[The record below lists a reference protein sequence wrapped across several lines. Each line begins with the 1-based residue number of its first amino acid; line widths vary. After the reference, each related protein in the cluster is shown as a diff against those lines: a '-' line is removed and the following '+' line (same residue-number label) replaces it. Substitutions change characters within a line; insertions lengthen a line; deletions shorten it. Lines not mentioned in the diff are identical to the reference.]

1 MRGKMD
7 CYGLTDAGKVRAAN
21 EDQFLIASLHRSL
34 LIHQTSLSDD
44 DHTRLFGSTEGTLL
58 VVADGMGGHAAGKQA
73 SAIAVQALEHYVLN
87 AMPWFFRLEQN
98 RESDFQEEMKAALE
112 ACQRSIE
119 NAAATTPQRRGMG
132 TTLTMAYVLWP
143 RLYVVHVGDSRCYLF
158 RPPTLEQITTDH
170 TVAQQL
176 VDRGALPPSE
186 VSRSRWSHLLW
197 NCLGGG
203 TSGLWPE
210 VYKATLSVGDTLLF
224 CTDGLTK
231 CVPDQAIAG
240 LLKQDRSAEE
250 TCKTLVE
257 AANAAGGPDNVTV
270 VVAHFRDA
278 EPAGKQARR
287 EAVKATAAAPS
298 REKAVVASV

>member
-158 RPPTLEQITTDH
+158 RDGRC
-170 TVAQQL
+170 QQL
-176 VDRGALPPSE
+176 TDDHSWVSE
-186 VSRSRWSHLLW
+186 QVR
-197 NCLGGG
+197 
-203 TSGLWPE
+203 
-210 VYKATLSVGDTLLF
+210 
-224 CTDGLTK
+224 
-231 CVPDQAIAG
+231 AG
-240 LLKQDRSAEE
+240 LLSEAEARESKFKHIITRS
-250 TCKTLVE
+250 
-257 AANAAGGPDNVTV
+257 
-270 VVAHFRDA
+270 VARGLQGDA
-278 EPAGKQARR
+278 ERR
-287 EAVKATAAAPS
+287 RHAAVLH
-298 REKAVVASV
+298 